1 MVTSMEYMD
10 GQKDGQIVSRV
21 LSSQFI
27 LYIMTFGEKAN
38 NRAKKRVFDS
48 KVYALVFEEAACDCV
63 VGSKRTHMGGYVEQ
77 DPAQSPNGQP
87 IEEDAHTVKD
97 SDLMLS

>member
-1 MVTSMEYMD
+1 MTSVNNTNNPAEK
-10 GQKDGQIVSRV
+10 KDQWGWAT
-21 LSSQFI
+21 L
-27 LYIMTFGEKAN
+27 
-38 NRAKKRVFDS
+38 RAFDS
-48 KVYALVFEEAACDCV
+48 QGYALAFEGAACDGV

-77 DPAQSPNGQP
+77 CLAQSTNGRP